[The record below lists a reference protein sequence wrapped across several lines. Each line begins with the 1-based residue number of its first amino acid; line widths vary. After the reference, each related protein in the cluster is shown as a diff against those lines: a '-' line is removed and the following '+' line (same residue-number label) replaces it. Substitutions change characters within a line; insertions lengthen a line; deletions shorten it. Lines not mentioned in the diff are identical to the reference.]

1 MAGKRMSEAAMA
13 PARRETEQPGAATAV
28 LRRTMVDRQL
38 RPFDVTD
45 VPLIESFLDVPREF
59 FLPERLATL
68 AYSDL
73 AATLHTASGVKRTLL
88 PPLVL
93 ARMIQ
98 AAAPR
103 PQEKALAIGGAGY
116 SAALLADLVGSVV
129 AVESDADIA
138 ARAVEGLCV
147 LGAGNVRVEVG
158 PLAAGAPAHA
168 PFDIIL
174 IEGASESDLAPLFAQ
189 LGPNGRL
196 LAIQTPEAGAGR
208 QLVRFQFVDGRPAGR
223 ISLLSVTIPVLEG
236 FEKPPAFAF

>member
-1 MAGKRMSEAAMA
+1 MSEAAVA

-45 VPLIESFLDVPREF
+45 VPIIERFLDVPREF
-59 FLPERLATL
+59 FLPEQLSTL

-73 AATLHTASGVKRTLL
+73 AATLHPASGVKRSLL

-103 PQEKALAIGGAGY
+103 PHEKALVIGGAGY
-116 SAALLADLVGSVV
+116 SAALLANLVNSVV
-129 AVESDADIA
+129 AVESDAGIA
-138 ARAVEGLCV
+138 GRAIEGLCA
-147 LGAGNVRVEVG
+147 LGAGNVRVETG
-158 PLAAGAPAHA
+158 PLPAGAPAHA
-168 PFDIIL
+168 PFDMIL
-174 IEGASESDLAPLFAQ
+174 VEGAVENDLAPLFAQ
-189 LGPNGRL
+189 LGPDGRL
-196 LAIQTPEAGAGR
+196 VTILTPEPGAGR

-223 ISLLSVTIPVLEG
+223 ISLLSVTIPILEG

>member
-1 MAGKRMSEAAMA
+1 MSEAAVA

-38 RPFDVTD
+38 RPFDITD
-45 VPLIESFLDVPREF
+45 VPIIERFLAVPREL
-59 FLPERLATL
+59 FLPERLSTL

-73 AATLHTASGVKRTLL
+73 AATLHTASGVRRALL

-129 AVESDADIA
+129 AVESDAGIA
-138 ARAVEGLCV
+138 AHAVEGLCT

-174 IEGASESDLAPLFAQ
+174 IEGAAESDLAPLFAQ